1 MRLLVLSI
9 VLLGVLAPL
18 AQAHAARPMRA
29 GVLEC
34 EGRRTSG
41 KLVMSQAR
49 LRCVFRSEG
58 RQPERYVAKIRR
70 YGLDLGLT
78 DETRMAWAVNAP
90 VNDFGRSELRGRYGG
105 LTANAAALVGFGG
118 SLLFRDSGRTTA
130 LQPISLQGQTGI
142 NLAAG
147 VTEVELMPLLPMH
160 PSPSRSSSYFSRFYR

>member
-1 MRLLVLSI
+1 MRLLLLSI
-9 VLLGVLAPL
+9 VLLVSVVPL
-18 AQAHAARPMRA
+18 AQAHANRPMRA

-41 KLVMSQAR
+41 RLVMSQAR
-49 LRCVFRSEG
+49 LRCVFRSQG
-58 RQPERYVAKIRR
+58 RQPERYVAKVRR

-78 DETRMAWAVNAP
+78 DETRMAWVVNAP

-105 LTANAAALVGFGG
+105 LAANAAALVGFGG
-118 SLLFRDSGRTTA
+118 SFLVRDTDRAAA
-130 LQPISLQGQTGI
+130 LQPISLQGQTGL

-147 VTEVELMPLLPMH
+147 ITEVELVPLLPMH

>member
-1 MRLLVLSI
+1 MRLLVLAIPLLVSI
-9 VLLGVLAPL
+9 APL
-18 AQAHAARPMRA
+18 AQAHANRPMRA

-34 EGRRTSG
+34 EGRKTAG

-49 LRCVFRSEG
+49 LRCVFRSQG
-58 RQPERYVAKIRR
+58 RQPERYVAKVRR

-105 LTANAAALVGFGG
+105 LSANAAALVGFGG
-118 SLLFRDSGRTTA
+118 SFLVRDTDRAAA

-147 VTEVELMPLLPMH
+147 VTEVELVPLLPMH
-160 PSPSRSSSYFSRFYR
+160 PSPSQPSSYFSRYYR